1 MVSASMTQAR
11 TRTTSLRL
19 QQAAAT
25 AIAVTSGATGSI
37 GITAMSNLSPQVD
50 FADLDGNQLINNDP
64 YVGVK
69 IIDGK
74 LKLPSEDGIGIKLN
88 PKYNKDFNNLK

>member
-1 MVSASMTQAR
+1 MIDLARQYDMKVMLGCMVES
-11 TRTTSLRL
+11 
-19 QQAAAT
+19 
-25 AIAVTSGATGSI
+25 SI

-74 LKLPSEDGIGIKLN
+74 LKLPFEDGIGIKLN
-88 PKYNKDFNNLK
+88 PEYKKDFNNLKWKY

>member
-1 MVSASMTQAR
+1 MIDLARQYDMKVMLGCMVES
-11 TRTTSLRL
+11 
-19 QQAAAT
+19 
-25 AIAVTSGATGSI
+25 SI

-88 PKYNKDFNNLK
+88 PEYKKDFNNLK

>member
-1 MVSASMTQAR
+1 MVES
-11 TRTTSLRL
+11 
-19 QQAAAT
+19 
-25 AIAVTSGATGSI
+25 SI

-88 PKYNKDFNNLK
+88 PEYKKDFNNLK

>member
-1 MVSASMTQAR
+1 
-11 TRTTSLRL
+11 
-19 QQAAAT
+19 
-25 AIAVTSGATGSI
+25 
-37 GITAMSNLSPQVD
+37 MSNLSPQVD

-88 PKYNKDFNNLK
+88 PEYKKDFNNLK

>member
-1 MVSASMTQAR
+1 MIDLARQYDMKVMLGCMVESS
-11 TRTTSLRL
+11 
-19 QQAAAT
+19 
-25 AIAVTSGATGSI
+25 V

-88 PKYNKDFNNLK
+88 PEYKKSFNNLKWKY

>member
-1 MVSASMTQAR
+1 MKVMLGCMVES
-11 TRTTSLRL
+11 
-19 QQAAAT
+19 
-25 AIAVTSGATGSI
+25 SI

-74 LKLPSEDGIGIKLN
+74 LNLPSEDGIGIKLN
-88 PKYNKDFNNLK
+88 PEYKKDFNNLK

>member
-1 MVSASMTQAR
+1 MIDLASQYDMKVMLGCMVESS
-11 TRTTSLRL
+11 
-19 QQAAAT
+19 
-25 AIAVTSGATGSI
+25 V

-88 PKYNKDFNNLK
+88 PEYKKDFNNLK